1 VREVEKV
8 ATSKGCTP
16 GQVALAW
23 VKAHSEAPGLPA
35 ILPIP
40 GTTREERLAENMKA
54 VMLDASELNELNDI
68 VKNAVVAGERYPEAY
83 EKLCYA

>member
-1 VREVEKV
+1 MENV
-8 ATSKGCTP
+8 ARSKACTP

-23 VKAHSEAPGLPA
+23 VKAHSEAPGMPQ

-54 VMLDASELNELNDI
+54 VNLDPAELNELNNI
-68 VKNAVVAGERYPEAY
+68 AKNAVVAGERYPEAY

>member
-1 VREVEKV
+1 MEKV
-8 ATSKGCTP
+8 ARSKACTP

-23 VKAHSEAPGLPA
+23 VKAHSETPGMPQ

-54 VMLDASELNELNDI
+54 ANLDPAELNELNNI